1 MHHRLLELI
10 HCPTGHSDLELSAA
24 EQEGDEITSGT
35 LDCRGCEREWSI
47 LRGIPRFIEGISD
60 EADLRKVYADSFGH
74 QWTTYDW
81 LRDEDEEEFF
91 TITDLSP
98 EDLSGKTVFDAGCG
112 GGRLA
117 RIVAPRCREC
127 VGLDYSIA
135 VEKAYELWRGVE
147 NAHFIQCDINNH
159 TLKPE
164 TFDLVY
170 SHGVLH
176 HTPDTKRSFD
186 NIPALVK
193 SDGVLYVAL
202 FRQAVLPLR
211 ISDGMWRAALNK
223 LPISAMDKICGALAY
238 LYHLPKPV
246 FGKRF
251 FWFSLQNSHEIRKC
265 CLYDWYAP
273 THHHEHAVEEVMA
286 VVSRRR
292 LPRAAVHQCVAVLPP
307 EIKYA
312 IPTFRDNFRLGLL
325 LGVIGTKKA

>member
-1 MHHRLLELI
+1 MHHRLLELV
-10 HCPTGHSDLELSAA
+10 HCPTSHGDLKLSAA
-24 EQEGDEITSGT
+24 EQDGDEITSGS
-35 LDCRGCEREWSI
+35 LDCQDCQRNWPI
-47 LRGIPRFIEGISD
+47 LGGIPRFIEGISS

-74 QWTTYDW
+74 QCTTYDW
-81 LRDEDEEEFF
+81 LRDEDEEEFYA
-91 TITDLSP
+91 ITDLRP

-117 RIVAPRCREC
+117 RIVAPRCGEF

-135 VEKAYELWRGVE
+135 VEKAYELCRGVE

-159 TLKPE
+159 PLKPE

-223 LPISAMDKICGALAY
+223 LPISVMDRVCGALAY
-238 LYHLPKPV
+238 LYYLPKPV
-246 FGKRF
+246 F
-251 FWFSLQNSHEIRKC
+251 
-265 CLYDWYAP
+265 
-273 THHHEHAVEEVMA
+273 
-286 VVSRRR
+286 
-292 LPRAAVHQCVAVLPP
+292 
-307 EIKYA
+307 
-312 IPTFRDNFRLGLL
+312 
-325 LGVIGTKKA
+325 